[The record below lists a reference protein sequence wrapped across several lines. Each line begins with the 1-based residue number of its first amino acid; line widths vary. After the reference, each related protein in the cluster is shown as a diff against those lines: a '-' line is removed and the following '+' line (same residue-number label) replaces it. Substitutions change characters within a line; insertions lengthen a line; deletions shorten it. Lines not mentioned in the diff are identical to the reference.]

1 LLTSNLLVANQYL
14 YQMARNGSPGSWTD
28 GIYSLARG
36 LNRAHAGRIA
46 VIDWGMTMPLDVLD
60 RGRLPL
66 VWSYDLVAQGDTS
79 LLKDSQV
86 LWLSHTDDN
95 EQFPGTNAKLAAFAL
110 RNGYREEPV
119 SLYYDRNG
127 RAVFQ
132 TFRMVGQ

>member
-1 LLTSNLLVANQYL
+1 MAELTLRAVGVTNSSVAN
-14 YQMARNGSPGSWTD
+14 M
-28 GIYSLARG
+28 
-36 LNRAHAGRIA
+36 RAHAGRIE
-46 VIDWGMTMPLDVLD
+46 
-60 RGRLPL
+60 
-66 VWSYDLVAQGDTS
+66 VAQGCTS
-79 LLKDSQV
+79 LLKDAQV